1 MFKEIFIRIYQL
13 IMRPS
18 AAWQKMDEQ
27 GEVAQSLFFS
37 RFLFP
42 IMGIAA
48 LSCFGRRVQRPNLR
62 TCSEIG
68 NCRICQILYRVLL
81 SCFFIERNPTVL
93 FGSERKGAYRAVR
106 RFSARFIHDG
116 RYCRKYTA
124 ERLFFFGICRI
135 GNILCHL
142 DRSQNIFAHR

>member
-48 LSCFGRRVQRPNLR
+48 L
-62 TCSEIG
+62 CSEIG

>member
-1 MFKEIFIRIYQL
+1 MAKNGRARRSCTI
-13 IMRPS
+13 
-18 AAWQKMDEQ
+18 
-27 GEVAQSLFFS
+27 SLFQPFS
-37 RFLFP
+37 ISDYGYSCIILFWKRV
-42 IMGIAA
+42 
-48 LSCFGRRVQRPNLR
+48 GRRVKRPNLR